1 MSMPIEKEMMT
12 MNATR
17 DLSPLGALVLL
28 WLLTRDEGQGTRAAL
43 NKALAPFLEQR
54 WSGSEQRSVIDD
66 ALAALESAE
75 QLSRGK
81 KTNLVLTDEGRRA
94 GLAALGVAALPGKGD
109 WRTIKKYLLAP
120 ALGFSLSTTTKISA
134 KRALDTEQ
142 VRAMILKKRYK
153 LRLGDHPTLSQAA
166 DALAWR
172 ALGVDTKERFTLTA
186 VRALL
191 FNRELGAVKPQEHD
205 RALEQLAARAVEARR
220 AEANE
225 IQMTVLRR
233 WLTGVEV
240 VPEAA
245 SSSAANGS
253 AEAVKPPLI
262 AEPSVPEYDDNAFA
276 ERVLTA
282 ARTSPTGRFG
292 ENKVFISHI
301 FRKLLEE
308 GAVAADAN
316 AFKDRL
322 VAVHR
327 GGLLSLSRADLVGA
341 MDPKDVESSEA
352 RYLGATFHFVRIGA
366 AST

>member
-1 MSMPIEKEMMT
+1 MPIEKEMMT
-12 MNATR
+12 MTATR

-28 WLLTRDEGQGTRAAL
+28 WLLTRDEGRGTRGEL
-43 NKALAPFLEQR
+43 GKALAPFLEQR
-54 WSGSEQRSVIDD
+54 WSGPEQRSAVDD
-66 ALAALESAE
+66 VLATLESTA

-94 GLAALGVAALPGKGD
+94 GLAALGMAALPGKGD
-109 WRTIKKYLLAP
+109 WRTVKKYLLAP
-120 ALGFSLSTTTKISA
+120 ALGFSLSATTKISA
-134 KRALDTEQ
+134 KRALETEQ

-153 LRLGDHPTLSQAA
+153 LCLGDNPTLSQAA

-172 ALGVDTKERFTLTA
+172 ALGVDTKEKFTLKA
-186 VRALL
+186 VRTLL
-191 FNRELGAVKPQEHD
+191 FNRELGAMKKPQEHD
-205 RALEQLAARAVEARR
+205 RALEQLAARSVEARR
-220 AEANE
+220 ADANE
-225 IQMTVLRR
+225 LQMAVLRR

-240 VPEAA
+240 VPEVA

-253 AEAVKPPLI
+253 AEAVRPLII
-262 AEPSVPEYDDNAFA
+262 AEPRVPEYDDNAFA

-282 ARTSPTGRFG
+282 ARTSPTGHFG

-308 GAVAADAN
+308 GAVEADSD

-341 MDPKDVESSEA
+341 MDPKDVDSSEA
-352 RYLGATFHFVRIGA
+352 RYLGATFHFVRI
-366 AST
+366 